1 MYKIGDIITTTE
13 GDNVVAEITNLN
25 LDYWGDGTNIVAY
38 SITYLHGEFP
48 WCLYVGHKEYTGDNP
63 YILK

>member
-1 MYKIGDIITTTE
+1 
-13 GDNVVAEITNLN
+13 VAEITNLN